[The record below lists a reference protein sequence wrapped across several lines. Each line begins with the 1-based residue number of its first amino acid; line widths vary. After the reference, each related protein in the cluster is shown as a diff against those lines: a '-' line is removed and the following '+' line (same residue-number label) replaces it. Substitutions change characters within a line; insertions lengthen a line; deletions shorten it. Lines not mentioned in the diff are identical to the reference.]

1 MPNQLGLSALADQT
15 NENTEQEF
23 KRKPPKIRNVQWKR
37 VERRQSPTAI
47 KQTINY
53 LLHPKASERSL
64 KREDTTK
71 QFKQI
76 ELQSKKELALR
87 RQLHLAAEEP
97 QKLMITT
104 QGDLLLHDAGGRP
117 QSLAPSRRSL
127 VHGSRSRSDMKSDR
141 KSSVMVHGDEATGE
155 SNANQ
160 GRRAAPDRRSDERGR
175 LERP

>member
-1 MPNQLGLSALADQT
+1 VPNQLGLSALADQT

-127 VHGSRSRSDMKSDR
+127 VHGSDIKADR
-141 KSSVMVHGDEATGE
+141 KGPIIACDDEAARQGH
-155 SNANQ
+155 AN
-160 GRRAAPDRRSDERGR
+160 GGHRAVPDGHSDEYGL